1 MTKEKLLLHTADNSI
16 IVFNLDYNNDAEKRR
31 KVLAYKQFCEQ
42 HTQYEFFN
50 LFVRYQ
56 HSGQEMYD
64 SFDVDN
70 TNFINKEIFRM
81 DLRKQQYNYENK
93 VSTDNIPAHIRSKPR
108 TLHFDSHIDDM
119 EISPLIKNLG
129 FQIEPEDNL
138 YDVYFDNVSQKYDIR
153 DFSKRRASVNTDKR
167 KIILVRNHFTF
178 PPAEYIT
185 MQRLIASW
193 ERNKRNNPTLSVFQ
207 FVSSIRD
214 SRERSL
220 FNIYANE
227 YNIVNHRLL
236 ILKHELTHIKNN
248 ALMSGLSLKD
258 TEKRMSVEDYYRL
271 EVDDERSA
279 YLSQIINAVNVYMK
293 NGNLDDFT
301 MFDIEAKELVR
312 TVSGLPRGQ
321 RLQYVQ
327 NLPVLLDVA
336 FKSFERNHHKDYD
349 SQQFKDNL
357 LIRME
362 KVPLSVSS
370 DDDRKEFFLR
380 RSLLYRYK
388 LYNPQTGA
396 YEEKN
401 LASLIRPEQEV
412 KIDADARQNI
422 IIPSQQKLSRRL
434 TEYNRDK
441 SRGIINPELVP
452 EAKRLMRDNLHNP
465 RFINQINGLEI
476 SSLPDDFVQPRPIVT
491 SQPVKWSKDL
501 REYWQKIDGYKELA
515 STENE
520 YTFAV
525 NESIISYKA
534 KNKVNLNKDAE
545 YNAYIKLLQ
554 EPSNK
559 NKPIIFKDTLTKEQ
573 ALKLYVACVVNKRQM
588 KGNLPTD
595 FTLLKNM
602 KDIPAA
608 DLQKCL
614 NVVQYNNSANS
625 QHNCLQRINHG
636 R

>member
-42 HTQYEFFN
+42 HTQSEFFN

-138 YDVYFDNVSQKYDIR
+138 YDVYFDNVSQEYDIR

-167 KIILVRNHFTF
+167 KIILVRNHFTL

-271 EVDDERSA
+271 EVEDERSA

-349 SQQFKDNL
+349 SKQFKDNL

-362 KVPLSVSS
+362 KVPLTVPS

-380 RSLLYRYK
+380 RSLLYHYK

-525 NESIISYKA
+525 NESVISYKA

-588 KGNLPTD
+588 KGNLPRD

-602 KDIPAA
+602 KDISAA

-614 NVVQYNNSANS
+614 NVIQQNNSANS

>member
-42 HTQYEFFN
+42 RTQSEFFD

-81 DLRKQQYNYENK
+81 DLRKQQYNYENQ
-93 VSTDNIPAHIRSKPR
+93 VSTDNIPAHIRSKPC
-108 TLHFDSHIDDM
+108 TLHFDNHIDDM

-138 YDVYFDNVSQKYDIR
+138 YDVYFDNVSQEYDIR

-167 KIILVRNHFTF
+167 KIILVRNHFTL

-227 YNIVNHRLL
+227 YNTVNHRLL

-248 ALMSGLSLKD
+248 ALMAGLSLKD

-271 EVDDERSA
+271 EVEDERSA

-362 KVPLSVSS
+362 KVPLTVPS

-380 RSLLYRYK
+380 RSLLYHYK

-491 SQPVKWSKDL
+491 PQPVKWSKDL

-614 NVVQYNNSANS
+614 NVRQPNNSVNS